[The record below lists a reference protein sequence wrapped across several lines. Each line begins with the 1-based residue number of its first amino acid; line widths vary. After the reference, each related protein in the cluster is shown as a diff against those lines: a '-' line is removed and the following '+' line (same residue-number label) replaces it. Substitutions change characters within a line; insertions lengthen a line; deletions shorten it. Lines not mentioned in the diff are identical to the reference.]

1 VGAWATPFFTRRSI
15 RQDSQSGSWKGGS
28 WKMKISTYH
37 SNAMML
43 KEIQRVLH
51 QQHLQ
56 DLQKL
61 NRQEDYRQKVQD
73 IKSHWVKPNSVD
85 VYA

>member
-1 VGAWATPFFTRRSI
+1 
-15 RQDSQSGSWKGGS
+15 
-28 WKMKISTYH
+28 MKISTYQ
-37 SNAMML
+37 SNAQML
-43 KEIQRVLH
+43 KETQRVLH

-56 DLQKL
+56 NLQKL

-73 IKSHWVKPNSVD
+73 IKSHWAKPNSVD

>member
-1 VGAWATPFFTRRSI
+1 
-15 RQDSQSGSWKGGS
+15 
-28 WKMKISTYH
+28 MKISTYH

-61 NRQEDYRQKVQD
+61 NRQEDYRQKVQE
-73 IKSHWVKPNSVD
+73 IKSQWAKPNSVD
-85 VYA
+85 VYI